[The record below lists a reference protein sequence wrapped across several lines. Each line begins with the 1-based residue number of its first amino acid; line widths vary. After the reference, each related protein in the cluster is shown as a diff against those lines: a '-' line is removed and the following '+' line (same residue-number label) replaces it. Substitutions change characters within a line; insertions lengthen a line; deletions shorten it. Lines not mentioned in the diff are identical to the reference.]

1 MKKENNMPDNNQ
13 LVNKKIAER
22 LEYFNK
28 LDEKE
33 RKAKKQEKTIST
45 GVRNQIPVRSI
56 SGWLTLKQATGSMCC
71 SLEKGIDGRIM

>member
-1 MKKENNMPDNNQ
+1 MPDYN

-33 RKAKKQEKTIST
+33 KKSKKCVVPLRKEKDST
-45 GVRNQIPVRSI
+45 YRLV
-56 SGWLTLKQATGSMCC
+56 
-71 SLEKGIDGRIM
+71 